1 MYKRLKSDES
11 GLTAIELTIIMVV
24 ISGILILTTFAV
36 PMVLVIPKFTVVFN
50 DLGVELPLPTRILI
64 GTTDAFQAYW
74 WMGLLVVIV
83 GTVGLKQYIR
93 LETYQVWFNRLRLKL
108 SLKHLTISIGL
119 YVVLM
124 GAIIGF
130 IAVAMILPIFEANQL
145 LSG

>member
-1 MYKRLKSDES
+1 VYKRLKSDES

-24 ISGILILTTFAV
+24 ISGILILTAFAV

-93 LETYQVWFNRLRLKL
+93 LETSQVWLNRLRHKL